1 MREDVDA
8 TPWPHQS
15 RYEHQP
21 WRYGG
26 GSHPQVPR
34 SEYQKIADN
43 LDFASATETRCPIY
57 NFSKTAYD
65 DLRQVLQFKNKNM
78 LIHVKS
84 LITTTTRRKNKKQ
97 KLRREKKRAQH
108 ESVYLNPS

>member
-8 TPWPHQS
+8 TPWPHQF

-26 GSHPQVPR
+26 GSHPHVPR
-34 SEYQKIADN
+34 SEYHKIADN

-57 NFSKTAYD
+57 NSSNTACD
-65 DLRQVLQFKNKNM
+65 DLRQVLQFKNKTM
-78 LIHVKS
+78 LIRVEVTHDDS
-84 LITTTTRRKNKKQ
+84 KK
-97 KLRREKKRAQH
+97 
-108 ESVYLNPS
+108 